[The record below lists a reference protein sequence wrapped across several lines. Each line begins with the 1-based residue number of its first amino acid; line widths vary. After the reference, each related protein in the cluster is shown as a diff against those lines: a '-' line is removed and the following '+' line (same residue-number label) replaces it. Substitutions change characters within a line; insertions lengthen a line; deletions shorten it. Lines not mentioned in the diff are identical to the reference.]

1 LAPPHNLVPCNPIKG
16 GAMDFSSI
24 AKLGRFKDIVTTL
37 MSYGLDEVVQRLNFP
52 GSRLIQ
58 RIYSVEQEM
67 GIYERIRRVL
77 EDLGPTFIKFG
88 QIMSLR
94 PDLLP
99 TDLLFEL
106 SKLQDD
112 VPPVETA
119 EIRTV
124 VTKSLRQPI
133 ESVFSTFDNDVVA
146 AASISQVHRAV
157 LKKEGAIVVA
167 KVRRPGIR
175 KKIQADLNI
184 LESIAHRL
192 HNNSEDLKP
201 YDLPNLVS
209 VLRRS
214 LIREIDFRIEAQ
226 NLKIA
231 STFAADTDVHIPE
244 VYHDYCSEHLLIM
257 EYVQGKKIRDIDPG
271 REDAFD
277 LAKQGLNAAIK
288 QILSDGF
295 FNADPHPGNLLITPD
310 RKLCILDWGMVGH
323 LTERDR
329 YELIDMLKS
338 VIDKDSDALVHVL
351 LRLSKTDNGVIDR
364 RALERELLSILNNYF
379 AVPIKDVHI
388 GKLLLAIMS
397 LLRTYHLQLPT
408 DLVIMVKALVTVE
421 GTARLLYPE
430 LDIVSEAKNY
440 ISRLAE
446 QRYNPGNLWR
456 SLQTNVS
463 NIWTAQR
470 DIPWQ
475 LLNIFSKLERGTLG
489 LHFHLDKLE
498 RLVNSLEN
506 SSNRLT
512 AGIIVAAL
520 IVGSSMIITT
530 GVGPFIFGFPVLGVI
545 GYFISSVMGLWL
557 VVTILR
563 GKKY

>member
-1 LAPPHNLVPCNPIKG
+1 
-16 GAMDFSSI
+16 MDFSTI

-133 ESVFSTFDNDVVA
+133 EIVFSTFDNDVVA

-231 STFAADTDVHIPE
+231 STFAADTDVHIPK

-257 EYVQGKKIRDIDPG
+257 EYVQGEKIRDIDPG

-364 RALERELLSILNNYF
+364 RALERELLSVLNNYF

-408 DLVIMVKALVTVE
+408 DLVIMVKALVTAE

-498 RLVNSLEN
+498 RLINSLDN

-557 VVTILR
+557 VVNILR

>member
-1 LAPPHNLVPCNPIKG
+1 
-16 GAMDFSSI
+16 MDFSTI

-133 ESVFSTFDNDVVA
+133 EIVFSTFDNDVVA

-157 LKKEGAIVVA
+157 LKKEGAIVVV

-231 STFAADTDVHIPE
+231 STFAADTDIHIPK

-257 EYVQGKKIRDIDPG
+257 EYVQGEKIRDIDPG

-338 VIDKDSDALVHVL
+338 VINKDSDALVHVL

-408 DLVIMVKALVTVE
+408 DLVIMVKALVTAE

-456 SLQTNVS
+456 SLQANVS

-498 RLVNSLEN
+498 RLVNALDN

>member
-1 LAPPHNLVPCNPIKG
+1 
-16 GAMDFSSI
+16 MDFSTI
-24 AKLGRFKDIVTTL
+24 AKFGRFKDIVTTL

-133 ESVFSTFDNDVVA
+133 EIVFSTFDNDVVA

-231 STFAADTDVHIPE
+231 STFAADTDIHIPK

-257 EYVQGKKIRDIDPG
+257 EYVQGEKIRDIDPG

-408 DLVIMVKALVTVE
+408 DLVIMVKALVTAE

-498 RLVNSLEN
+498 RLVNALEN

>member
-1 LAPPHNLVPCNPIKG
+1 
-16 GAMDFSSI
+16 MDFSTI

-133 ESVFSTFDNDVVA
+133 EIVFSTFDNDVVA

-157 LKKEGAIVVA
+157 LKKEGAIVVV

-231 STFAADTDVHIPE
+231 STFAADTDVHIPK
-244 VYHDYCSEHLLIM
+244 VYHDYCSEHLLMM
-257 EYVQGKKIRDIDPG
+257 EYVQGEKIRDIDPG

-388 GKLLLAIMS
+388 GKLLLTIMS

-408 DLVIMVKALVTVE
+408 DLVIMVKALVTAE
-421 GTARLLYPE
+421 GTAHLLYPE

-498 RLVNSLEN
+498 RLVNALEN

>member
-1 LAPPHNLVPCNPIKG
+1 
-16 GAMDFSSI
+16 MDFSTI
-24 AKLGRFKDIVTTL
+24 AKLRRFKDIVTTL

-58 RIYSVEQEM
+58 RIYSVEREM
-67 GIYERIRRVL
+67 GIYERIRCVL

-99 TDLLFEL
+99 SDLLFEL

-119 EIRTV
+119 EILAV
-124 VTKSLRQPI
+124 VSKSLGQPI
-133 ESVFSTFDNDVVA
+133 ESVFSAFDNDVVA
-146 AASISQVHRAV
+146 AASISQVHRAI

-175 KKIQADLNI
+175 KKIQSDLDI

-192 HNNSEDLKP
+192 HNNSDDLKP

-231 STFAADTDVHIPE
+231 STFAADTDVHIPK

-257 EYVQGKKIRDIDPG
+257 EYVRGEKIRDIDPG

-351 LRLSKTDNGVIDR
+351 LRLSKTDSGVIDR

-408 DLVIMVKALVTVE
+408 DLVIMVKALVTAE

-430 LDIVSEAKNY
+430 LDIVSEAKSY
-440 ISRLAE
+440 ISGLAE
-446 QRYNPGNLWR
+446 QRYNPGNLWK

-498 RLVNSLEN
+498 RLVNALDN

-557 VVTILR
+557 VISILR